1 MAGEPRRPWYE
12 RFGGI
17 GGSETAT
24 QSLRETGIPVPP
36 GGTFQGRRPSG
47 TRQDWEAEAADA
59 RLEER
64 WSAESRCDRTAEVT
78 EVSWLTRTGTL
89 RLGFEVTD
97 DRPFTF
103 QPGNFVRVEAHVPG
117 KGYHRGTYCIAMPPS
132 EYRRFELLVRVVAGG
147 RMSAHLASLRL
158 GDEVAFRGP
167 TGRSMLK
174 AAAGADLVLVGTG
187 VGVAPLYSLAATL
200 LRAGDGRRID
210 LYWGL
215 RSTDDICLTAEL
227 DRLADAHDNFRYR
240 ITLSQPPDTGW
251 EDLTGRVT
259 ESVPPLVAD
268 LDGKRFLLAGNGAMT
283 EELSSALRELKV
295 PGEHI
300 YEEPYF
306 NARHVADRAVVA
318 GIVERFGPGR
328 RPS

>member
-1 MAGEPRRPWYE
+1 MAGEARRPWYE

-36 GGTFQGRRPSG
+36 GGTFQGRKPPRERRSYE
-47 TRQDWEAEAADA
+47 DAADA
-59 RLEER
+59 QLEER
-64 WSAESRCDRTAEVT
+64 WSAVSRCDRTAEVT

-97 DRPFTF
+97 DRPFAF
-103 QPGNFVRVEAHVPG
+103 EPGNFVRIETEVEG
-117 KGYHRGTYCIAMPPS
+117 KGFRRGTYCLAMPPS
-132 EYRRFELLVRVVAGG
+132 EYRRFELLVRVVEGG

-158 GDEVAFRGP
+158 GSEVAFRGP

-174 AAAGADLVLVGTG
+174 AAADGDLVLVATG
-187 VGVAPLYSLAATL
+187 VGVAPLYSLTATL
-200 LRAGDGRRID
+200 LRAGDERRID

-215 RSTDDICLTAEL
+215 RSPDDICLTAEL

-240 ITLSQPPDTGW
+240 ISLSQPPVGW
-251 EDLTGRVT
+251 DGLSGRVT
-259 ESVPPLVAD
+259 ESVPPL
-268 LDGKRFLLAGNGAMT
+268 LGELGRKRFLLAGNGAMI
-283 EELSSALRELKV
+283 EELATALRELGV
-295 PGEHI
+295 TADRI

-306 NARHVADRAVVA
+306 NARHVPAPGVVEE
-318 GIVERFGPGR
+318 IVARFAAA
-328 RPS
+328 